1 MDDTF
6 ITPVFNGSTSLREAA
21 GQLIEDTVKSV
32 RRKQTVDDAYI
43 ETLYSDTTSL
53 YRLDQINSF
62 GASGEML
69 DLGPLPTTS
78 VVLLSVLL
86 GTWILILIGVIV
98 SKIKKYRNFK

>member
-32 RRKQTVDDAYI
+32 RRKQTVDDAYM
-43 ETLYSDTTSL
+43 EKLYSDTASL
-53 YRLDQINSF
+53 YRLDQLEV
-62 GASGEML
+62 SGTSGGKRN
-69 DLGPLPTTS
+69 LGPLPTTS

-86 GTWILILIGVIV
+86 GTWILILTGVIV
-98 SKIKKYRNFK
+98 SKIRNYRNFK

>member
-43 ETLYSDTTSL
+43 ETLYSDTASL
-53 YRLDQINSF
+53 YRLDQLEVS
-62 GASGEML
+62 GASGEKR

-78 VVLLSVLL
+78 VVLLSALL
-86 GTWILILIGVIV
+86 GTWILILIGVIL
-98 SKIKKYRNFK
+98 SKVKKYRNFK